1 MEKALQT
8 ELFRLF
14 GYASL
19 GSLLGLPF
27 DAALIG
33 LCLGLLA
40 YIWHHLW
47 QAMALLRWLR
57 APKKSELPDGVG
69 IWRELYTGSY
79 LRWKQAKK
87 RKRQLRDIV
96 SEFRASTAALPDAA
110 VVLDAD
116 GCISWFNEAATNLL
130 ELEGGRDRGIRI
142 SHLIRHPEFAEY
154 LHLDDTDRAGIEIA
168 APSETGRI
176 LWIRVIGYGQGQK
189 LLIARDVTKM
199 KQLEQSRRDFVAN
212 ASHELRTP
220 LTVLRGYLD
229 MMAQEAESEDLA
241 APSEQTSK
249 PGGLGPWRAPL
260 QEMRRQASRMQK
272 IIADLLKLANLEA
285 SGRLAGDELVD
296 IPALIGASLEEAMVL
311 SDGQHELISHVD
323 PNLNLR
329 GHQAEL
335 HSIIS
340 NLLSNALR
348 YTPPE
353 GKIDIFWE
361 NRKNGALLR
370 VRDTGIGIAP
380 ADLPR
385 LTERFYRA
393 DTARSR
399 ETGGTGLG
407 LAIVKHALER
417 HEGQLKITSQLG
429 QGSEFACQFPRTRTL
444 IRDALAKAG

>member
-1 MEKALQT
+1 MNRALQA
-8 ELFRLF
+8 ELLRLF
-14 GYASL
+14 GYACL
-19 GSLLGLPF
+19 GSLLAAPF
-27 DAALIG
+27 DAPLVG
-33 LCLGLLA
+33 LCLGLLGF
-40 YIWHHLW
+40 IWHHLW
-47 QAMALLRWLR
+47 YAAALLRWLD
-57 APKKSELPDGVG
+57 APKKYELPDGVG
-69 IWRELYTGSY
+69 VWRDIYTGSY
-79 LRWKQAKK
+79 DRWKQGKK
-87 RKRQLRDIV
+87 RKRQLRAIV

-116 GCISWFNEAATNLL
+116 GCISWFNEAATSLL
-130 ELEGGRDRGIRI
+130 ELEGSRDRGIRI
-142 SHLIRHPEFAEY
+142 SHLIRHPEFAAY
-154 LHLDDTDRAGIEIA
+154 LASDDTDKTGIEIA
-168 APSETGRI
+168 GPAESGRI
-176 LWIRVIGYGQGQK
+176 LWIRVIAYGQGQK

-229 MMAQEAESEDLA
+229 MMAQEAESDDVAVQAGDKRHDDGLA
-241 APSEQTSK
+241 
-249 PGGLGPWRAPL
+249 PWHAPL

-285 SGRLAGDELVD
+285 SSRHASDELVD

-311 SDGQHELISHVD
+311 SDGQHELVAHVD
-323 PNLNLR
+323 ETLNLR
-329 GHQAEL
+329 GNQAEL

-348 YTPPE
+348 YTPPQ
-353 GKIDIFWE
+353 GKIEIYWE
-361 NRKNGALLR
+361 NRRNGALLR
-370 VRDTGIGIAP
+370 VCDTGIGIAP
-380 ADLPR
+380 TDLPR

-417 HEGQLKITSQLG
+417 HEGQLKIHSQLG
-429 QGSEFACQFPRTRTL
+429 QGSEFACQFPSARTL
-444 IRDALAKAG
+444 TRDALAKAG

>member
-1 MEKALQT
+1 MNRALQA
-8 ELFRLF
+8 ELLRLF

-19 GSLLGLPF
+19 GALLAVPF
-27 DAALIG
+27 QAPMVG
-33 LCLGLLA
+33 LCLGLLGF
-40 YIWHHLW
+40 IWHHLW
-47 QAMALLRWLR
+47 HAAALVRWLN
-57 APKKSELPDGVG
+57 APKKHELPDGVG
-69 IWRELYTGSY
+69 IWREIYTGSY
-79 LRWKQAKK
+79 ERWKQGKK
-87 RKRQLRDIV
+87 RKRQLRAIV

-130 ELEGGRDRGIRI
+130 DLEGKRDRGIRI
-142 SHLIRHPEFAEY
+142 SHLIRHPEFANY
-154 LHLDDTDRAGIEIA
+154 LKADDSEKAGIEIA
-168 APSETGRI
+168 APAESGRM
-176 LWIRVIGYGQGQK
+176 LWIRVIAYGQGQK

-229 MMAQEAESEDLA
+229 MMAQEAESDEIAAQAGEKDTTDGLA
-241 APSEQTSK
+241 
-249 PGGLGPWRAPL
+249 PWHAPL

-285 SGRLAGDELVD
+285 SGRHASDELID

-311 SDGQHELISHVD
+311 SDGQHEFIAHVD
-323 PNLNLR
+323 ESLNLR
-329 GHQAEL
+329 GNQAEL
-335 HSIIS
+335 HSVIS

-348 YTPPE
+348 YTPPQ
-353 GKIDIFWE
+353 GKIEIFWE
-361 NRKNGALLR
+361 NRSNGALLR
-370 VRDTGIGIAP
+370 VCDTGIGISP
-380 ADLPR
+380 TDLPR

-417 HEGQLKITSQLG
+417 HEGQLKIRSQLG
-429 QGSEFACQFPRTRTL
+429 QGSEFTCHFPRTRSVT
-444 IRDALAKAG
+444 RDALAKAG